1 MLQVWI
7 FITIVISFTIVYA
20 NAKRH
25 LLDRQRRIPL
35 SDHPK
40 CKSPPFTAKI
50 NQKVN
55 LSTVFRI

>member
-1 MLQVWI
+1 MDK
-7 FITIVISFTIVYA
+7 SGPK

-55 LSTVFRI
+55 LSAVFRI